1 MNTLKLYIS
10 AAILL
15 VILGFT
21 GYETV
26 KAYRAEVNL
35 QKVQAQNV
43 DLTKQL
49 STLTDVNAQ
58 NKKVLDQIVI
68 DQQSNEQHLQAV
80 RDKIKKDNESLA
92 KIQTMI
98 STSTPQ
104 DNGTIS
110 PVLRNTIDGIQQARK
125 AREGASK

>member
-43 DLTKQL
+43 DLSKQL
-49 STLTDVNAQ
+49 STLSDVNAQ

-68 DQQSNEQHLQAV
+68 DQQTNEQHLQAV
-80 RDKIKKDNESLA
+80 RDKIRKDNESLA
-92 KIQTMI
+92 KKVNI
-98 STSTPQ
+98 
-104 DNGTIS
+104 
-110 PVLRNTIDGIQQARK
+110 LL
-125 AREGASK
+125 